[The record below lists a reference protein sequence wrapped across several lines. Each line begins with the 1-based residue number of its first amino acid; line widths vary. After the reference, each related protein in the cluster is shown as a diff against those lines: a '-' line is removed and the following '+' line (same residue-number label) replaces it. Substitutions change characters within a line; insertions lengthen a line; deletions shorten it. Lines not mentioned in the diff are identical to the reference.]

1 MSYYNPFQ
9 NLELR
14 IPEAYRTEVDRYCQ
28 SQPGGGSRP
37 SPDDS
42 PFPRQ
47 VDLWFLAVCVGA
59 IAGRPIPVEKP
70 HRFINGEILSR
81 DPFRIDLLELTAI
94 AVKEDP
100 WIIDKPADVMELA
113 NSLAAS
119 ALPRVLEMLS
129 TGNSKP
135 IWNLTESLLE
145 SLPEGDERAPHHA
158 V

>member
-14 IPEAYRTEVDRYCQ
+14 IPTAYRAEVDRFCQ
-28 SQPGGGSRP
+28 SQPTGGPKP

-47 VDLWFLAVCVGA
+47 VDLWFLAVCLGA
-59 IAGRPIPVEKP
+59 LQGRPIPVEKP

-81 DPFRIDLLELTAI
+81 DPYRIDLLELAAI
-94 AVKEDP
+94 AVTGNP
-100 WIIDKPADVMELA
+100 WIIEKPADVMDLA
-113 NSLAAS
+113 NGLAAS
-119 ALPRVLEMLS
+119 ALPRLLEMLV

-135 IWNLTESLLE
+135 IWNLTDSLLE
-145 SLPEGDERAPHHA
+145 A
-158 V
+158 VASKA